1 MENNSI
7 VYTLYR
13 KEKEE
18 KHRGKERKREKYR
31 EFVWRRKGVQCIFK
45 RVSGGRG
52 GQEGKWVKC
61 SIYEK
66 LTT

>member
-13 KEKEE
+13 REKD
-18 KHRGKERKREKYR
+18 KKKERKRERDR
-31 EFVWRRKGVQCIFK
+31 EFVLWGKGVQCIFK
-45 RVSGGRG
+45 RVSDGRR